1 MVLCPAVEQI
11 KKKQK
16 GKKGSPAVV
25 VTKSEPCDS
34 FFNFFK

>member
-1 MVLCPAVEQI
+1 MLLRAVEVV

-16 GKKGSPAVV
+16 GKKGAPAVV
-25 VTKSEPCDS
+25 VTQNKPCDS